1 MAHIYFIPACN
12 DIYTV
17 FDTDEELSSPSSI
30 PESITSVQ
38 SVRAAS
44 DYSTKDSVQQ
54 DSVQQDSVQQGSE
67 KLEASASGVT
77 QEHTK
82 SDKS

>member
-1 MAHIYFIPACN
+1 MTHIYFIPACN

-54 DSVQQDSVQQGSE
+54 DSE
-67 KLEASASGVT
+67 KVEVSASGGVT

>member
-30 PESITSVQ
+30 PESITSVH

-44 DYSTKDSVQQ
+44 DYSTK